1 MEQDNIFQFYLDS
14 TNKKNIKSSSA
25 FQTLNKNNIDTNEL
39 TNHEEEYE
47 AGTIELNYKDE
58 KTKEVDGRTFVGD
71 GLAFLADIPEE
82 SVKALMLAF
91 LNGSDVAA
99 NGVGVIFNALT
110 DVDEEIHTA
119 HKNTDY
125 KKFSELTTAKIQ
137 EFSKYLREK
146 KTDVREYS
154 GNITGIGAELDSKAA
169 RFVSMVLQ
177 DTPYAIPIHKK
188 IKSMGVPTYISLP
201 LSYGMGSA
209 IAFDDNATL
218 SLNSEQVQAF
228 KKMTGALPDTS
239 EEKIFNTTYRM
250 LEATGLSFAIPA
262 VVKSLKFAKNN
273 VPKLMQPQS
282 TVTIGG
288 TAAAT
293 AAVEE
298 VKENAAEEIIT
309 TERANS
315 DKIIKDMLKT
325 ETTTK
330 DNIVGNI
337 LKTET
342 TTKDNVAG
350 NMLKNDITQSD
361 NIGNN
366 TISNL
371 TEY

>member
-110 DVDEEIHTA
+110 DVDEEINTA
-119 HKNTDY
+119 HKNSDY

-188 IKSMGVPTYISLP
+188 MKSMGVPTYISLP

-209 IAFDDNATL
+209 IAFDDDATL
-218 SLNSEQVQAF
+218 FLNSEQVQGF

-250 LEATGLSFAIPA
+250 LEGTVLSFIAPFVI
-262 VVKSLKFAKNN
+262 KSLKFAKNN